1 MRRSDTDT
9 DLPTRK
15 RPAVGTR
22 TRQGV
27 VTLTAAALALT
38 ACATAPPAPPPP
50 SPTVRAGWTE
60 LPLPQR
66 TEVNL
71 ADLAPESPRDF
82 TDGDVCGLLTEPEI
96 VTAAGTP
103 YARTVESQPG
113 QRCVWQ
119 VGDTLDERGRPVD
132 TVIVQV
138 GGTDSWLGEEQGV
151 IAGHPARRRGWDGLC
166 LLRAALRKP
175 VDDTDKRAV
184 LTLVLRPGNPTAN
197 ACASTQFLAQLV
209 LTRLPAAR

>member
-1 MRRSDTDT
+1 MRRSDTD
-9 DLPTRK
+9 LPTRS

-22 TRQGV
+22 TRRRA
-27 VTLTAAALALT
+27 VTLAALALT
-38 ACATAPPAPPPP
+38 ACTTAPPAPPPP

-66 TEVNL
+66 TQVNL
-71 ADLAPESPRDF
+71 ADLAPETPRHF
-82 TDGDVCGLLTEPEI
+82 TDGDVCALLTEPEI
-96 VTAAGTP
+96 VTAASTP

-138 GGTDSWLGEEQGV
+138 GGADSWLGEEQGA

-197 ACASTQFLAQLV
+197 ACASAQSLAELV
-209 LTRLPAAR
+209 LSRLPAAG